1 MAKIE
6 LFKEIMQMI
15 APGTE
20 LRNGIDNILSAKSGA
35 LIVLM
40 SEEDIKRWQTLVQPG
55 FYVNCEFSAQRLF
68 ELSKMDGAVII
79 TEDAKR
85 ILYANVQLAPNSD
98 IPTFETGMRHRN
110 AERFAKQTGRP
121 AVAISRR
128 RSIISVY
135 WGGFHY
141 VLNDYNLLFTK
152 LNQGLKALEK
162 YSDSFTKALDAL
174 EVLEVEGLV
183 TLFDICKTIEKA
195 VRAQM
200 VANEIEPYILE
211 TGVDGRLIQM
221 QKDEMLREIIETIEL
236 LVLDYYNTETALEGS
251 KLKEVFSRFFQMT
264 EKELGDYNRLA
275 SVLGYKPDTTVTEY
289 TVFPKGFR
297 LLRKIPKIP
306 MSVIYNLVRRF
317 SNLPGIESATL
328 EDLKKVDGIGEAR
341 ARAIILGFA
350 NLRKKINLSER

>member
-1 MAKIE
+1 
-6 LFKEIMQMI
+6 
-15 APGTE
+15 
-20 LRNGIDNILSAKSGA
+20 
-35 LIVLM
+35 
-40 SEEDIKRWQTLVQPG
+40 
-55 FYVNCEFSAQRLF
+55 
-68 ELSKMDGAVII
+68 
-79 TEDAKR
+79 
-85 ILYANVQLAPNSD
+85 
-98 IPTFETGMRHRN
+98 
-110 AERFAKQTGRP
+110 
-121 AVAISRR
+121 
-128 RSIISVY
+128 
-135 WGGFHY
+135 
-141 VLNDYNLLFTK
+141 
-152 LNQGLKALEK
+152 
-162 YSDSFTKALDAL
+162 
-174 EVLEVEGLV
+174 
-183 TLFDICKTIEKA
+183 
-195 VRAQM
+195 
-200 VANEIEPYILE
+200 
-211 TGVDGRLIQM
+211 M